1 MIQQT
6 YDELFNRFDVLL
18 SSILDMSPVRRE
30 QQVIRASLLRDLE
43 STYQDLKLQ
52 RAPLK
57 LSHWDDKIAVYQE
70 RIHDLITKGYQ
81 T

>member
-1 MIQQT
+1 MTQQA
-6 YDELFNRFDVLL
+6 YDELFNRFDLLL
-18 SSILDMSPVRRE
+18 SSIPDMSPVKRE

-57 LSHWDDKIAVYQE
+57 LSHWDDKIAIYQE
-70 RIHDLITKGYQ
+70 CIHDLITNGYL